1 MSWSLWSSWLVGF
14 FQALKRLNLRSQF
27 EPKKRGVVSC
37 WSFEVLNSLC
47 YVSFKVFC
55 EFRLSHDL
63 SFVCCVSCSSYCET
77 WWPLDWHP
85 PRPSTRHPRH
95 RFPSHHVLLG
105 RHILEGRRSWRG
117 TTVTQVMQGKDQ
129 VFFLVHCKYQSLHL
143 QNLEILFEYS
153 ILLHVIRWT
162 TQKVQNLG
170 KSLNSLVSGLFP
182 LSH

>member
-129 VFFLVHCKYQSLHL
+129 VFFLVIVNINLFIFRIWKYFLSTESSCMWYVEPH
-143 QNLEILFEYS
+143 
-153 ILLHVIRWT
+153 
-162 TQKVQNLG
+162 K
-170 KSLNSLVSGLFP
+170 KSRTWANR
-182 LSH
+182 